1 MIFINFCFIYTITLE
16 VIVMDYPY
24 KETGNR
30 ILNTR
35 LSRGFTREK
44 LAEKADISVQF
55 LADIEKGKKSMTI
68 TTLRNISSAL
78 LVTTDYIVNGKENT
92 SLEIE
97 NEILEIFRI
106 IPPDKRSNAL
116 ELLKIFAKAVC

>member
-1 MIFINFCFIYTITLE
+1 
-16 VIVMDYPY
+16 MDYPY